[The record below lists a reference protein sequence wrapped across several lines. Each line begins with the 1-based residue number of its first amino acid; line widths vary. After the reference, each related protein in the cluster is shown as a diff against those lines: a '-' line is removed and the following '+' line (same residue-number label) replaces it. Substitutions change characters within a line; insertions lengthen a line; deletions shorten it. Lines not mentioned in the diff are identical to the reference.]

1 MQIVA
6 TDIPDKAHASMFRP
20 DLSVMSAKVITQR
33 NKRTVFD
40 LANVPDDN
48 LRLSNTSMRMESKT
62 RCVTGRQ
69 APGTMIDALQ
79 QVLVLLSQLAG
90 ILIRV
95 CSQIPYIN

>member
-6 TDIPDKAHASMFRP
+6 IDIPDKAHASMFCP

-33 NKRTVFD
+33 NKQTAFN
-40 LANVPDDN
+40 LASVPEDS

-62 RCVTGRQ
+62 RCAAGRQ

-79 QVLVLLSQLAG
+79 HLRKVLMLLS
-90 ILIRV
+90 
-95 CSQIPYIN
+95 